1 MNKKRI
7 LRIAGFI
14 MLLLATFL
22 SSEICAQ
29 SVYQLSVEN
38 VLPTNYVRTI
48 QQDKYGYL
56 WFATTSG
63 LARYDGYQTEVLKPS
78 TAGNRKFMQD
88 SRILGIKLWG
98 DRFLWVR
105 LRGRLYSCYDIE
117 KNAFVD
123 FTGNGSYSQPIK
135 GYTFLSAS
143 EMMVWN

>member
-1 MNKKRI
+1 
-7 LRIAGFI
+7 

-22 SSEICAQ
+22 SPEICAQ

-63 LARYDGYQTEVLKPS
+63 LVRYDGYQTEVLKPS

-88 SRILGIKLWG
+88 SRILGIKLWEIDSYG
-98 DRFLWVR
+98 FVFVVVYIAVTIQRKMPLSIIRVMVAIANRLKVTPFFLLQR
-105 LRGRLYSCYDIE
+105 
-117 KNAFVD
+117 
-123 FTGNGSYSQPIK
+123 
-135 GYTFLSAS
+135 
-143 EMMVWN
+143 